1 MGDGKM
7 LPRFPAWNRYSP
19 EIARL
24 AAAVPP
30 DVELGFHLCYGDLDA
45 KHFVEPVDSTKMV
58 EMANLMVRSVPRS
71 VTWIHMPVPMDR
83 TDDAFYVPLKSCSSK
98 VAPSCI

>member
-1 MGDGKM
+1 M
-7 LPRFPAWNRYSP
+7 
-19 EIARL
+19 
-24 AAAVPP
+24 PP